1 MKSPTTTRDG
11 PQTRRK
17 LVGWTSP
24 TISSLAT
31 HFPDKPLASKYACV
45 FNFNVAENAVEHNKV
60 PENTMTW
67 ITFACIYVNLILC
80 RCCCLVPPCEV
91 GVGTLWCICGRTY
104 GVTWKKNNVD
114 PIIFQHTPGTYPRPP
129 TNSLWRNPFHLGVW
143 GGLEYAARVCWGY
156 RVEIPCIK
164 LT

>member
-1 MKSPTTTRDG
+1 MNI
-11 PQTRRK
+11 
-17 LVGWTSP
+17 

-60 PENTMTW
+60 PKRTTTW
-67 ITFACIYVNLILC
+67 ITFACILCEPHIVQVLLPRTAVWSGSWHSLMHMWQNIWSNL
-80 RCCCLVPPCEV
+80 E
-91 GVGTLWCICGRTY
+91 
-104 GVTWKKNNVD
+104 KNNVD
-114 PIIFQHTPGTYPRPP
+114 LRIFQHTPGTYPRPP
-129 TNSLWRNPFHLGVW
+129 TNSLWTNPFHLGVW
-143 GGLEYAARVCWGY
+143 GGLDYAARVCWGY